1 MKKILIP
8 LLLVLSF
15 YAEASYAKG
24 SFLKNLEKGINIASK
39 VVTTVNALD
48 ELASRSSKEEEK
60 TRVIY
65 KDRVIY
71 KEVIKESDESQ
82 KLKKELATSQ
92 RKLAWEKAKD
102 KKHKKALKLY
112 KKSLENNANSWQVW
126 HGYGWSFSELKQY
139 NEARNAFLMAI
150 SLGAKDESWRYLGW
164 NYARQGYH
172 KEAVR
177 CYAEAMK
184 INTDNNQAF
193 HGLKASKE
201 ALAKQNTKNASN
213 NSYNKYRVIADS
225 LILRSKPTKKGKR
238 IVIIPND
245 HLVELVKYTDKK
257 QTINGKNARWAL
269 VEYKGKRG
277 YVFSAYLKKQ

>member
-1 MKKILIP
+1 MKKFLIP
-8 LLLVLSF
+8 LLLILSF

-24 SFLKNLEKGINIASK
+24 SFLKSLKKGVDIAST
-39 VVTTVNALD
+39 VVTTVKALD
-48 ELASRSSKEEEK
+48 ELASRSFEEEEK

-71 KEVIKESDESQ
+71 KEIIKESDESQ
-82 KLKKELATSQ
+82 KLKKELAASQ

-102 KKHKKALKLY
+102 KKHKTALKLY
-112 KKSLENNANSWQVW
+112 KKSLENDANSWRVW
-126 HGYGWSFSELKQY
+126 HGYGWSFSELKRY

-184 INTDNNQAF
+184 INADNNQAF

-201 ALAKQNTKNASN
+201 ALAKQDSQNSFT
-213 NSYNKYRVIADS
+213 NSYKNYRVIADS
-225 LILRSKPTKKGKR
+225 LILRSKPNKKGKK
-238 IVIIPND
+238 IASIPND
-245 HLVELVKYTDKK
+245 HLVMLVKYIGKK
-257 QTINGKNARWAL
+257 QTISGKSARWAL
-269 VEYKGKRG
+269 VKYKGKQG
-277 YVFSAYLKKQ
+277 YVFSAYIKRQ